1 MNLKALF
8 NFNFLKEN
16 VRKSKGLLAFLLGVI
31 PIINIIFLIVLLTTS
46 SSSNL
51 LEFDIVSFLT
61 YAGII
66 FIPLSLSVTL
76 FGFVLKKKSVDFILS
91 KPISRKSLFITNTL
105 GGILVILVFMIINT
119 LIFGL
124 FGLVFESLTIPFGLL
139 VDYFLFWFISYVF
152 MFTVINLAIV
162 LSGNLITSIVV
173 ALIILLIVPYLN
185 GINYIT
191 QDYYSGNNYIICEN
205 SDCKP
210 ESYYCYN
217 DDDCEE
223 HLLNNE
229 YRLYY
234 GKLLTYNFTAPLVML
249 NEAANNNDTFYN
261 SMSLIKMIVLSVI
274 YFAIGYF
281 VFKNRKMENNE
292 TSFKSSFAH
301 YLVKGITLFPICLL
315 TYAII
320 EETGAIG
327 WLISIVGIIIYSVV
341 YDLITRREI
350 YKPVKSLIISA
361 LLFFLFTGV
370 YASYFKVFD
379 NPEKVIKKVDSIT
392 YEGMKITD
400 TDLINNIIKSLL
412 DKNTMGSSYV
422 YNFIFTS
429 GNTQYEVT
437 EDINETLNSLLQDE
451 LNIWNKEK
459 IKKFDFNRI
468 HYMEY
473 NDTMIPITK
482 ELKNIIKDN
491 IHKIDEFDIDS
502 LSETDTLYLYS
513 YHNHHYESVM
523 IPIKLDSELFNKIIT
538 YQNELFIKF
547 REKIDYELSYNLN
560 AYDSDVFSDE
570 DYYVFDYVIRSNMTK
585 FINYLKND
593 NKIDANKDLTYI
605 RVYDMNKAYT
615 ITISD
620 VQLFKEEFDSYKEN
634 LKDNKEY
641 QRLVN
646 NFREMQ
652 ADGVYSYEY

>member
-31 PIINIIFLIVLLTTS
+31 PIINIIFLIVLLTT

-205 SDCKP
+205 PDCKP

-320 EETGAIG
+320 EGTGAIG

-422 YNFIFTS
+422 YNFSFTS

-437 EDINETLNSLLQDE
+437 EDINETLNNLLQDE

-547 REKIDYELSYNLN
+547 REKIDYELNYNLN

-620 VQLFKEEFDSYKEN
+620 VQLFKEEFDSYKEI

>member
-31 PIINIIFLIVLLTTS
+31 PIINIIFLIVLLTT

-191 QDYYSGNNYIICEN
+191 QDYYSGDNYIICEN
-205 SDCKP
+205 PDCKP

-320 EETGAIG
+320 EGTGAIG

-437 EDINETLNSLLQDE
+437 ADINETLNNLLQDE

-620 VQLFKEEFDSYKEN
+620 VQLFKGEFDSYKEN

>member
-31 PIINIIFLIVLLTTS
+31 PIINIIFLIVLLTT

-205 SDCKP
+205 PDCKP

-320 EETGAIG
+320 EGTGAIG

-437 EDINETLNSLLQDE
+437 ADINETLNSLLQDE

-491 IHKIDEFDIDS
+491 INKIDEFDIDS

-620 VQLFKEEFDSYKEN
+620 VQLFKGEFDSYKEN

>member
-1 MNLKALF
+1 MNLKAYF
-8 NFNFLKEN
+8 NFNFFKEN
-16 VRKSKGLLAFLLGVI
+16 IRKSKGLLAFLLGVI

-46 SSSNL
+46 SSNL

-61 YAGII
+61 YVGII

-191 QDYYSGNNYIICEN
+191 QDYYSGDNYIICEN
-205 SDCKP
+205 PDCKP

-315 TYAII
+315 TYAIV

-437 EDINETLNSLLQDE
+437 ADINETLNNLLQDE

-547 REKIDYELSYNLN
+547 REKIDYELNYNLN

>member
-46 SSSNL
+46 SSNL

-61 YAGII
+61 YAGIT

-315 TYAII
+315 TYAIV

-412 DKNTMGSSYV
+412 DKNTTGSSYV

-560 AYDSDVFSDE
+560 TYDSDVFSDE

-620 VQLFKEEFDSYKEN
+620 VQLFKEEFDSYKEI

>member
-31 PIINIIFLIVLLTTS
+31 PIINIIFLIVLLTT

-205 SDCKP
+205 PDCKP

-261 SMSLIKMIVLSVI
+261 SISLIKMIVLSVI

-315 TYAII
+315 TYAIV
-320 EETGAIG
+320 EETEAIG

-437 EDINETLNSLLQDE
+437 ADINETLNNLLQDE

-491 IHKIDEFDIDS
+491 INKIDEFDIDS

>member
-31 PIINIIFLIVLLTTS
+31 PIINIIFLIVLLTT

-191 QDYYSGNNYIICEN
+191 QDYYSGDNYIICEN
-205 SDCKP
+205 PDCKP

-320 EETGAIG
+320 EGTGAIG

-437 EDINETLNSLLQDE
+437 ADINETLNNLLQDE

>member
-1 MNLKALF
+1 MNLKAYF
-8 NFNFLKEN
+8 NFNFFKEN
-16 VRKSKGLLAFLLGVI
+16 IRKSKGLLAFLLGVI
-31 PIINIIFLIVLLTTS
+31 PIINIIFLIVLLTT

-191 QDYYSGNNYIICEN
+191 QDYYSGDNYIICEN
-205 SDCKP
+205 PDCKP

-437 EDINETLNSLLQDE
+437 ADINETLNNLLQDE

>member
-31 PIINIIFLIVLLTTS
+31 PIINIIFLIVLLTT

-191 QDYYSGNNYIICEN
+191 QDYYSGDNYIICEN
-205 SDCKP
+205 PDCKP

-261 SMSLIKMIVLSVI
+261 SISLIKMIVLSVI

-315 TYAII
+315 TYAIV

-412 DKNTMGSSYV
+412 DKNTTGSSYV

-437 EDINETLNSLLQDE
+437 ADINETLNNLLQDE

>member
-31 PIINIIFLIVLLTTS
+31 PIINIIFLIVLLTT

-205 SDCKP
+205 PDCKP

-261 SMSLIKMIVLSVI
+261 SISLIKMIVLSVI

-315 TYAII
+315 TYAIV
-320 EETGAIG
+320 EETEAIG

-392 YEGMKITD
+392 YEWMKITD

-437 EDINETLNSLLQDE
+437 ADINETLNNLLQDE

-620 VQLFKEEFDSYKEN
+620 VQLFKEEFDSYKEI

>member
-31 PIINIIFLIVLLTTS
+31 PIINIIFLIVLLTT

-205 SDCKP
+205 PDCKP

-315 TYAII
+315 TYAIV
-320 EETGAIG
+320 EETEAIG

-437 EDINETLNSLLQDE
+437 ADINETLNNLLQDE

-620 VQLFKEEFDSYKEN
+620 VQLFKEEFDSYKEI

>member
-1 MNLKALF
+1 MNLKAYF
-8 NFNFLKEN
+8 NFNFFKEN
-16 VRKSKGLLAFLLGVI
+16 IRKSKGLLAFLLGVI
-31 PIINIIFLIVLLTTS
+31 PIINIIFLIVLLTT

-205 SDCKP
+205 PDCKP

-217 DDDCEE
+217 DADCEE

-234 GKLLTYNFTAPLVML
+234 GKLLTYNFTAPLAIL

-261 SMSLIKMIVLSVI
+261 SISLIKMIVLSVI

-315 TYAII
+315 TYAIV
-320 EETGAIG
+320 EETEAIG

-437 EDINETLNSLLQDE
+437 ADINETLNNLLQDE

-620 VQLFKEEFDSYKEN
+620 VQLFKEEFDSYKEI

>member
-31 PIINIIFLIVLLTTS
+31 PIINIIFLIVLLTT

-162 LSGNLITSIVV
+162 LSGNLITSVVV

-261 SMSLIKMIVLSVI
+261 SISLIKMIVLSVI

-315 TYAII
+315 TYAIV
-320 EETGAIG
+320 EETEAIG

-437 EDINETLNSLLQDE
+437 ADINETLNSLLQDE

-491 IHKIDEFDIDS
+491 INKIDEFDIDS

-620 VQLFKEEFDSYKEN
+620 VQLFKEEFDSYKEI

>member
-46 SSSNL
+46 SSNL

-61 YAGII
+61 YVGII

-292 TSFKSSFAH
+292 TSFKSSLAH

-320 EETGAIG
+320 EGAGAIG

-400 TDLINNIIKSLL
+400 KDLINNIIKSLL
-412 DKNTMGSSYV
+412 DKNTTESSYV

-513 YHNHHYESVM
+513 YYNHHYESVM

>member
-1 MNLKALF
+1 MNLKAYF

-31 PIINIIFLIVLLTTS
+31 PIINIIFLIVLLTT

-162 LSGNLITSIVV
+162 LSGNLITSVVV

-261 SMSLIKMIVLSVI
+261 SISLIKMIVLSVI

-315 TYAII
+315 TYAIV

>member
-46 SSSNL
+46 SSNL

-61 YAGII
+61 YVGII

-261 SMSLIKMIVLSVI
+261 SISLIKMIVLSVI

-320 EETGAIG
+320 EGTGAIG

-412 DKNTMGSSYV
+412 DKNTTGSSYV
-422 YNFIFTS
+422 YNFSFTS

-437 EDINETLNSLLQDE
+437 ADINETLNNLLQDE

-560 AYDSDVFSDE
+560 TYDSDVFSDE

-605 RVYDMNKAYT
+605 RVYDMNNAYT

-620 VQLFKEEFDSYKEN
+620 VQLFKEEFDSYKEI

>member
-1 MNLKALF
+1 MNLKAYF

-31 PIINIIFLIVLLTTS
+31 PIINIIFLIVLLTT

-162 LSGNLITSIVV
+162 LSGNLITSVVV

-315 TYAII
+315 TYAIV

>member
-31 PIINIIFLIVLLTTS
+31 PIINIIFLIVLLTT

-315 TYAII
+315 TYAIV

-422 YNFIFTS
+422 YNFSFTS

-437 EDINETLNSLLQDE
+437 EDINETLNNLLQDE

-560 AYDSDVFSDE
+560 GYDSDVFSDE

>member
-31 PIINIIFLIVLLTTS
+31 PIINIIFLIVLLTT

-205 SDCKP
+205 PDCKP

-234 GKLLTYNFTAPLVML
+234 GKLLTYNFTAPLAML

-315 TYAII
+315 TYAIV
-320 EETGAIG
+320 EETEAIG

-370 YASYFKVFD
+370 YAGYFKVFD

-412 DKNTMGSSYV
+412 DKNTTGSSYV

-437 EDINETLNSLLQDE
+437 ADINETLNNLLQDE

-620 VQLFKEEFDSYKEN
+620 VQLFKGEFDSYKEN

>member
-1 MNLKALF
+1 MNLKAYF
-8 NFNFLKEN
+8 NFNFFKEN
-16 VRKSKGLLAFLLGVI
+16 IRKSKGLLAFLLGVI

-46 SSSNL
+46 SSKL

-205 SDCKP
+205 PDCKP

-261 SMSLIKMIVLSVI
+261 SISLIKMIVLSVI

-315 TYAII
+315 TYAIV
-320 EETGAIG
+320 EETEAIG

-437 EDINETLNSLLQDE
+437 ADINETLNNLLQDE

-620 VQLFKEEFDSYKEN
+620 VQLFKEEFDSYKEI

>member
-1 MNLKALF
+1 MNLKAYF
-8 NFNFLKEN
+8 NFNFFKEN
-16 VRKSKGLLAFLLGVI
+16 IRKSKGLLAFLLGVI
-31 PIINIIFLIVLLTTS
+31 PIINIIFLIVLLTT

-205 SDCKP
+205 PDCKP

-320 EETGAIG
+320 EGTEAIG

-437 EDINETLNSLLQDE
+437 ADINETLNNLLQDE

-473 NDTMIPITK
+473 NNTMIPITK

>member
-31 PIINIIFLIVLLTTS
+31 PIINIIFLIVLLTT

-205 SDCKP
+205 PDCKP

-261 SMSLIKMIVLSVI
+261 SISLIKMIVLSVI

-320 EETGAIG
+320 EGTGAIG

-437 EDINETLNSLLQDE
+437 ADINETLNNLLQDE

-620 VQLFKEEFDSYKEN
+620 VQLFKEEFDSYKEI

-652 ADGVYSYEY
+652 SDGVYSYEY

>member
-46 SSSNL
+46 SSNL

-61 YAGII
+61 YVGII

-205 SDCKP
+205 PDCKP

-315 TYAII
+315 TYAIV
-320 EETGAIG
+320 EETEAIG

-437 EDINETLNSLLQDE
+437 ADINETLNNLLQDE

>member
-31 PIINIIFLIVLLTTS
+31 PIINIIFLIVLLTT

-205 SDCKP
+205 PDCKP

-261 SMSLIKMIVLSVI
+261 SISLIKMIVLSVI

-315 TYAII
+315 TYAIV
-320 EETGAIG
+320 EETEAIG

-437 EDINETLNSLLQDE
+437 ADINETLNNLLQDE

-620 VQLFKEEFDSYKEN
+620 VQLFKEEFDSYKEI

>member
-31 PIINIIFLIVLLTTS
+31 PIINIIFLIVLLTT

-162 LSGNLITSIVV
+162 LSGNLITSVVV

-205 SDCKP
+205 PDCKP

-234 GKLLTYNFTAPLVML
+234 GKLLTYNFTAPLAIL

-315 TYAII
+315 TYAIV

-350 YKPVKSLIISA
+350 YKPVKSLILSA

-412 DKNTMGSSYV
+412 DKNTTESSYV

-437 EDINETLNSLLQDE
+437 ADINETLNNLLQDE

>member
-1 MNLKALF
+1 MNLKAYF
-8 NFNFLKEN
+8 NFNFFKEN
-16 VRKSKGLLAFLLGVI
+16 IRKSKGLLAFLLGVI
-31 PIINIIFLIVLLTTS
+31 PIINIIFLIVLLTT

-191 QDYYSGNNYIICEN
+191 QDYYSGDNYIICEN
-205 SDCKP
+205 PDCKP

-315 TYAII
+315 TYAIV

-412 DKNTMGSSYV
+412 DKNTTESSYV

-437 EDINETLNSLLQDE
+437 ADINETLNNLLQDE

-547 REKIDYELSYNLN
+547 REKIDYELNYNLN

>member
-31 PIINIIFLIVLLTTS
+31 PIINIIFLIVLLTT

-191 QDYYSGNNYIICEN
+191 QDYYSGDNYIICEN
-205 SDCKP
+205 PDCKP

-315 TYAII
+315 TYAIV

-437 EDINETLNSLLQDE
+437 ADINETLNNLLQDE

-620 VQLFKEEFDSYKEN
+620 VQLFKGEFDSYKEN

>member
-31 PIINIIFLIVLLTTS
+31 PIINIIFLIVLLTT

-162 LSGNLITSIVV
+162 LSGNLITSVVV

-205 SDCKP
+205 PDCKP

-315 TYAII
+315 TYAIV
-320 EETGAIG
+320 EETEAIG

-437 EDINETLNSLLQDE
+437 ADINETLNNLLQDE

-620 VQLFKEEFDSYKEN
+620 VQLFKGEFDSYKEN

>member
-16 VRKSKGLLAFLLGVI
+16 IRKSKGLLAFLLGVI

-46 SSSNL
+46 SSNL

-61 YAGII
+61 YAAII

-191 QDYYSGNNYIICEN
+191 QDYYSGDNYIICEN
-205 SDCKP
+205 PDCKP
-210 ESYYCYN
+210 ESYYFYN
-217 DDDCEE
+217 DDNCGE
-223 HLLNNE
+223 HLINNE

-261 SMSLIKMIVLSVI
+261 SISLIKMIVLSVI

-315 TYAII
+315 TYAIV

-412 DKNTMGSSYV
+412 DKNTTGSSYV

-437 EDINETLNSLLQDE
+437 ADINETLNNLLQDE

>member
-1 MNLKALF
+1 MNLKAYF
-8 NFNFLKEN
+8 NFNFFKEN
-16 VRKSKGLLAFLLGVI
+16 IRKSKGLLAFLLGVI
-31 PIINIIFLIVLLTTS
+31 PIINIIFLIVLLTT

-191 QDYYSGNNYIICEN
+191 QDYYSGDNYIICEN
-205 SDCKP
+205 PDCKP

-234 GKLLTYNFTAPLVML
+234 GKLLTYNFTAPLAIL

-301 YLVKGITLFPICLL
+301 YLVKGITFFPICLL

-412 DKNTMGSSYV
+412 DKNTTESSYV

-437 EDINETLNSLLQDE
+437 ADINETLNSLLQDE

>member
-31 PIINIIFLIVLLTTS
+31 PIINIIFLIVLLTT

-205 SDCKP
+205 PDCKP

-217 DDDCEE
+217 DADCEE

-234 GKLLTYNFTAPLVML
+234 GKLLTYNFTAPLAIL

-261 SMSLIKMIVLSVI
+261 SISLIKMIVLSVI

-315 TYAII
+315 TYAIV
-320 EETGAIG
+320 EETEAIG

-437 EDINETLNSLLQDE
+437 ADINETLNNLLQDE

-620 VQLFKEEFDSYKEN
+620 VQLFKEEFDSYKEI

>member
-1 MNLKALF
+1 MNLKAYF
-8 NFNFLKEN
+8 NFNFFKEN
-16 VRKSKGLLAFLLGVI
+16 IRKSKGLLAFLLGVI
-31 PIINIIFLIVLLTTS
+31 PIINIIFLIVLLTT

-205 SDCKP
+205 PDCKP

-320 EETGAIG
+320 EGTGAIG

-412 DKNTMGSSYV
+412 DKNTTESSYV

-437 EDINETLNSLLQDE
+437 ADINETLNSLLQDE

-646 NFREMQ
+646 NFRKMQ